1 LRLVEETAFG
11 APDRGTSARVMRSS
25 HPPVHS
31 AFDRIILIGLAALE
45 VGYLTGLVRF
55 ARWALRAL
63 VGV

>member
-1 LRLVEETAFG
+1 
-11 APDRGTSARVMRSS
+11 MRSS